1 MEPIIFAYLGIG
13 IMIILSGVGSAFGVT
28 IGGNASIGAMKKD
41 PTAFG
46 NYMILS
52 ALPGTQGLYG
62 FAGYFMLAEYL
73 VPGMTWA
80 SAGAIFGAGIAMGFV
95 GLFSAIRQGQVSA
108 NGIAAIGSG
117 HKVFG
122 NTMILAVFPELYAI
136 IALAAVFLIGNSL
149 AV

>member
-1 MEPIIFAYLGIG
+1 
-13 IMIILSGVGSAFGVT
+13 
-28 IGGNASIGAMKKD
+28 
-41 PTAFG
+41 
-46 NYMILS
+46 
-52 ALPGTQGLYG
+52 
-62 FAGYFMLAEYL
+62 
-73 VPGMTWA
+73 
-80 SAGAIFGAGIAMGFV
+80 MGFV